1 MDFCIFDLEKCDK
14 SLFLLLSFAY
24 NSFAAVHLLKSFTG
38 YYLAHF
44 LHLQYSH
51 YLSKSK
57 NGPKYRNIVR
67 KDLFINTVCLYLV
80 TNNIFKIV

>member
-51 YLSKSK
+51 YLSQKMAQ
-57 NGPKYRNIVR
+57 NIETLLE
-67 KDLFINTVCLYLV
+67 KICLSIQCV
-80 TNNIFKIV
+80 SIW